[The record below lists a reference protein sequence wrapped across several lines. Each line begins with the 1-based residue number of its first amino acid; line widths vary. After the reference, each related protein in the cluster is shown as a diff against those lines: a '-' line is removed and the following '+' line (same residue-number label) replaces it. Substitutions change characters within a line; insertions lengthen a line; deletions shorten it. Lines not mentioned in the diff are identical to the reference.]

1 MSNIMK
7 LIIALLLAAV
17 IALSFG
23 AGYFLGGT
31 GYQTSVGELGIA
43 TEVWNILFS
52 NYVDKEKLDPQTLS
66 KGAIEGIIEKLDDP
80 YTSYLDAEQYE
91 LGTSRLEGEFDGIGA
106 HITIKDE
113 KLTIIAPIPGSPA
126 EQAGIRPGD
135 IILEIDGEPTADMGL
150 AEAVLKIRGTRGTP
164 VLLLVL
170 HEGETEPGEI
180 EVIRDNIKLPTV
192 NFEMQEDFAYIR
204 ITSFSERTDEEIFQA
219 LQDAIG
225 QDARGIILDLR
236 KNPGGLLEEVVDV
249 ASHFLP
255 DDTLVVSVAR
265 NQEILYVLNTRAG
278 VLTTDLPMVVLV
290 DDSSASGSEVLSGA
304 LQDYN
309 RATIAGTK
317 TFGKGSVN
325 VLHPLS
331 DGSGLYV
338 TTARWLTPNG
348 RLIEGEG
355 IEPDYELDIEN
366 LEYEFD
372 LENDEVIR
380 WAIEYLTANY

>member
-23 AGYFLGGT
+23 TGYFFGGA
-31 GYQTSVGELGIA
+31 GYQTSAGGLGIA

-52 NYVDKEKLDPQTLS
+52 NYVDKEKLDPQALS
-66 KGAIEGIIEKLDDP
+66 QGAIEGIIEKLDDP

-135 IILEIDGEPTADMGL
+135 IILEIDGNPTADMSLG
-150 AEAVLKIRGTRGTP
+150 EAVLKIRGTRGTP

-170 HEGETEPGEI
+170 HEGETEPEKIEI
-180 EVIRDNIKLPTV
+180 IRDNIKVASVIL
-192 NFEMQEDFAYIR
+192 EMKEGFAHII
-204 ITSFSERTDEEIFQA
+204 ITQFSELTDEELIEA
-219 LQDAIG
+219 LQDAIE
-225 QDARGIILDLR
+225 QDARGIIMDLR
-236 KNPGGLLEEVVDV
+236 NNPGGLLNEVADI

-255 DDTLVVSVAR
+255 DDTLVVSSVTSDD
-265 NQEILYVLNTRAG
+265 ELLYVLNTNNG
-278 VLTTDLPMVVLV
+278 VLTTDLPVVILV
-290 DDSSASGSEVLSGA
+290 NNNSASGSEVLSGA
-304 LQDYN
+304 LQDYD
-309 RATIAGTK
+309 RAIVAGNT

-325 VLHPLS
+325 VLFPLS

-338 TTARWLTPNG
+338 TISRWLTPEG

-355 IEPDYELDIEN
+355 LEPDYYLEFEYDEGDFEDKEL
-366 LEYEFD
+366 
-372 LENDEVIR
+372 R
-380 WAIEYLTANY
+380 WAINYLTENY